1 MKIELIGKGE
11 RQIYANTNTWRY
23 KITNNNVQEY
33 FMVSEKPVSREEKQR
48 EVTPEELAS
57 RWVAEIPMRLAIWH
71 SPDEVALEWYKWKQ
85 EQEITKINE
94 ENGIHELY
102 QPNEEELN
110 KFKKE
115 MKLARERII
124 QEEYRESIKDLS
136 IEKANYAKQN
146 NLTSGLVLVIIVF
159 LSTIGCSLIILNRI
173 LIKVRKAASELKT
186 N

>member
-1 MKIELIGKGE
+1 
-11 RQIYANTNTWRY
+11 
-23 KITNNNVQEY
+23 
-33 FMVSEKPVSREEKQR
+33 
-48 EVTPEELAS
+48 
-57 RWVAEIPMRLAIWH
+57 
-71 SPDEVALEWYKWKQ
+71 
-85 EQEITKINE
+85 
-94 ENGIHELY
+94 
-102 QPNEEELN
+102 
-110 KFKKE
+110 